1 MKNGCLYEYIYYPE
15 TGLDEDICKV
25 LFYKIFNAIKK
36 CHDSN
41 ICIRDIKLENIL
53 LDDNYNPILCDFG
66 LGKISENKITGK
78 NGTPNYMAPEVFLNK
93 EPYNGFKVDIF
104 NLAIALYI
112 LITGK
117 TYFRALII
125 DDTIKLLFKK
135 DYPQFWKKLG
145 DIENKLSEEFKQ
157 LFIQMTFMNPSERI
171 SINEVLENVWF
182 KDLNDEKI
190 KEFEKKIKLKEEFD
204 KRKEK
209 VINGRKT
216 EKKFEMGKDSSLLD
230 DRGGDE
236 ECQQCQQYFNRDL
249 KIKSIDKD
257 SIRENYVE
265 IKGKYNPYYFMD
277 KLYNEIIKNF
287 GDDYQFEKENI
298 DNQKSLKFNIIL
310 NEEIYINDDEIEE
323 KNEEVEKNNIFEKNL
338 KIEVKMFKTKDGHLI
353 RFRKEYGELYDYYEN
368 VKKIISTIDE
378 L

>member
-1 MKNGCLYEYIYYPE
+1 
-15 TGLDEDICKV
+15 
-25 LFYKIFNAIKK
+25 
-36 CHDSN
+36 
-41 ICIRDIKLENIL
+41 
-53 LDDNYNPILCDFG
+53 
-66 LGKISENKITGK
+66 
-78 NGTPNYMAPEVFLNK
+78 
-93 EPYNGFKVDIF
+93 
-104 NLAIALYI
+104 
-112 LITGK
+112 
-117 TYFRALII
+117 
-125 DDTIKLLFKK
+125 
-135 DYPQFWKKLG
+135 
-145 DIENKLSEEFKQ
+145 
-157 LFIQMTFMNPSERI
+157 MNPSERI

-277 KLYNEIIKNF
+277 KLYNEIINNF